1 MKFSAGPYIYIRVDL
16 DKKQVVEAAYGFPGK
31 SFETAERNEMK
42 FETILVEALAELDTD
57 DVKKL
62 RDFIE
67 SDAKL
72 KKSFKRVFRRKLRK
86 ISVYWIKKD
95 E

>member
-1 MKFSAGPYIYIRVDL
+1 MAVT
-16 DKKQVVEAAYGFPGK
+16 AA
-31 SFETAERNEMK
+31 
-42 FETILVEALAELDTD
+42 